1 MVRKRGGQNKG
12 RGDSRQVTRAPE
24 LPNVAPTAP
33 AAATQSMKTPTPA
46 PFKAVAPTPAP
57 PAAVL
62 DLGSLSIETKE
73 SSNTQ
78 IVSSLQMSLP
88 PRPGFGRLGKQ
99 ISIFANHFKVNANLG
114 MSLYHYDVS
123 MALQGENFKNEGLS
137 KTVTSLL
144 MISLMARVMKDFPAL
159 IVVNDGRKNIYAV
172 SKFPF
177 QEKRFEELQ
186 LPDQT
191 KPKLYHC
198 FIKEASPLA
207 VNINQLQ
214 LLFQGKLN
222 YMPYDALQAL
232 DIAMRHTASSR
243 FVSVGRSLYARNGA
257 KDLGEG
263 AEVWFGHFQSLRA
276 TQNHLVLNLDL
287 AATAFV
293 KEMSVLEFLVETL
306 DQRERTLPKTL
317 SKAQA
322 SIFSKSVKGVKVSVT
337 HRGDLKRTFRVNGL
351 SKTSAQDLFFDDDS
365 GAKVSVAAY
374 FAKNYGCLRYPGL
387 PCLHVGAMQKKNYL
401 PMEVCHILAGQK
413 TPRKVTDKQ
422 VANMI
427 RFTCT
432 KPDDRKLRIEQKLRD
447 AGFERDPVLKAFG
460 LAVNSKMVSAK
471 ARILPEP
478 EISYSRGTER
488 PRDGAWNMK
497 NKSFFQSA
505 HLASWAVISMCDPR
519 RCGPDQIKKFFTQ
532 VVKQMKEFGMQIPQ
546 QLPPIIMKQQRFAKV
561 RDLFKEALTNAQTT
575 FKAPAQIIWLINPVA
590 DADVYGEL
598 KRTSDIESGIPSQC
612 MLWKHIDKA
621 SPQYI
626 ANILLKVNTKL
637 GGKNAVVREPL
648 PKVSEAPTIIFGADV
663 THPGL
668 TERSRPSIAAV
679 VASMDRHCIKH
690 AATLRVQG
698 HRVEQ
703 IINLQEMAKE
713 LLVLFYKEA
722 RVKPTR
728 ILFYRDGVSE
738 GQFQMVLNHEISAIR
753 AACASLEKDYMPA
766 ITFVVVQKRHN
777 TRLFAA
783 DQKDTDRSGNVKAGT
798 VVDTEICHP
807 LEHDFF
813 LMSHGGIQGTSRPTH
828 YHVLLDEIGFTAD
841 ELQVLTYRLCYTFA
855 RCTRSVSMVPSA
867 YYSHLMAFRARFFT
881 PQGDSDIMSSISGSG
896 TELEV
901 DLRLMQ
907 VHNNLRNVMYYV

>member
-1 MVRKRGGQNKG
+1 MARKRGGQNKG
-12 RGDSRQVTRAPE
+12 RGDPTQATGASG
-24 LPNVAPTAP
+24 PNVTSTAH
-33 AAATQSMKTPTPA
+33 ATTSTP
-46 PFKAVAPTPAP
+46 AVAPPSTTTSTPAP
-57 PAAVL
+57 PAPVL
-62 DLGSLSIETKE
+62 DLGSLSIETKGP
-73 SSNTQ
+73 SNAQ
-78 IVSSLQMSLP
+78 IVSSVQMNLP

-99 ISIFANHFKVNANLG
+99 ISIHANHFKVRTNLG
-114 MSLYHYDVS
+114 ISLYHYDVS

-144 MISLMARVMKDFPAL
+144 MTSLMARVKKDFPAL

-177 QEKRFEELQ
+177 TEQKFEELQ

-198 FIKEASPLA
+198 LIKEASPLA
-207 VNINQLQ
+207 VNVNQLE

-222 YMPYDALQAL
+222 YTPYDALQAL

-243 FVSVGRSLYARNGA
+243 FVSVGRSLYAPNGA
-257 KDLGEG
+257 KDIGEG

-276 TQNHLVLNLDL
+276 TQNHLVVNLDL

-293 KEMSVLEFLVETL
+293 KQMSVLEFLVETL

-317 SKAQA
+317 NKAQA
-322 SIFSKSVKGVKVSVT
+322 SVFTKAVKGVKVSVT
-337 HRGDLKRTFRVNGL
+337 HRGDMKRTFRVNGL
-351 SKTSAQDLFFDDDS
+351 SRTSAQELFFEDDS
-365 GAKVSVAAY
+365 GAKVSVATY
-374 FAKNYGCLRYPGL
+374 FSKNYGTLRYPGL
-387 PCLHVGAMQKKNYL
+387 PCLHVGAMNKKNYL

-432 KPDDRKLRIEQKLRD
+432 KPDDRKRQIEQKLRD
-447 AGFERDPVLKAFG
+447 AGFDRDPVLKALG
-460 LAVNSKMVSAK
+460 MSVDPKMVTTK
-471 ARILPEP
+471 ARVLPEP
-478 EISYSRGTER
+478 EMSYSRGTER

-505 HLASWAVISMCDPR
+505 HLASWAVISMCDSR

-532 VVKQMKEFGMQIPQ
+532 VMKQMKEFGMQVPQ
-546 QLPPIIMKQQRFAKV
+546 QFPPIILKQQRYAKV
-561 RDLFKEALTNAQTT
+561 RDMFKEALSKAQLT

-598 KRTSDIESGIPSQC
+598 KRSSDIESGIPSQC
-612 MLWKHIDKA
+612 MLAKHIDKA

-626 ANILLKVNTKL
+626 ANILLKVNAKL

-663 THPGL
+663 THPGV
-668 TERSRPSIAAV
+668 TETSRPSIAAV

-690 AATLRVQG
+690 AATIRVQG

-703 IINLQEMAKE
+703 IINLQEMVKE

-722 RVKPTR
+722 RVKPSR

-738 GQFQMVLNHEISAIR
+738 GQFQMVLNHEVTAIR
-753 AACASLEKDYMPA
+753 AACASLEKGYMPA
-766 ITFVVVQKRHN
+766 VTFVVVQKRHN

-783 DQKDTDRSGNVKAGT
+783 DQRDADRSGNVKAGT
-798 VVDTEICHP
+798 VVDTDICHP
-807 LEHDFF
+807 LEHDFY
-813 LMSHGGIQGTSRPTH
+813 LMSHGGLQGTSRPAH

-841 ELQVLTYRLCYTFA
+841 ELQLLTYRLCYTFA
-855 RCTRSVSMVPSA
+855 RCTRSVSVVPSA

-881 PQGDSDIMSSISGSG
+881 PEGDSDTTSSISGSG
-896 TELEV
+896 KEAEV